1 MHIGGF
7 QKNSLIDFP
16 GTISCVVF
24 TMGCNFICPYC
35 HNPELAAG
43 PANGTGRLDTT
54 DIFSFLTARKG
65 LVDGVVITG
74 GEPCLQKN
82 LMDFIQQIKQ
92 MGLAV
97 KLDTNG
103 SRPAVLSRL
112 LDRSLVDYVAMDIK
126 TGADKYP
133 DIMKPSADMDSVS
146 QSMGLI
152 MDFAPA
158 YEFRTTC
165 VRPFINAQI
174 MEQIA
179 GQIKGAKKYV
189 LQKCVRHVP
198 MMDPQFSQNPDHFF
212 SDREILELKSI
223 VEGAVQEVQVR

>member
-82 LMDFIQQIKQ
+82 LMDFIQQINWIPTDHGRRFCPGCLTALWWIMWPWTSKP
-92 MGLAV
+92 GR
-97 KLDTNG
+97 TN
-103 SRPAVLSRL
+103 
-112 LDRSLVDYVAMDIK
+112 
-126 TGADKYP
+126 
-133 DIMKPSADMDSVS
+133 
-146 QSMGLI
+146 
-152 MDFAPA
+152 
-158 YEFRTTC
+158 
-165 VRPFINAQI
+165 
-174 MEQIA
+174 
-179 GQIKGAKKYV
+179 
-189 LQKCVRHVP
+189 
-198 MMDPQFSQNPDHFF
+198 
-212 SDREILELKSI
+212 ILTS
-223 VEGAVQEVQVR
+223 